1 MVGIYVG
8 NTADEIRNEAAR
20 SFTLGGNNSVLH
32 TSGGAAMST
41 HRGDVAGLAQ
51 FGYLASSLDVEEAGQ
66 RCYLSESP
74 FFPLFVSFLSLL
86 TLRTCR
92 QQRHREGDAAPRRPE
107 VS

>member
-8 NTADEIRNEAAR
+8 NTADEIHKEAAR
-20 SFTLGGNNSVLH
+20 SFTKWNNCVLH
-32 TSGGAAMST
+32 TSGGAAMAT
-41 HRGDVAGLAQ
+41 RRGDVAGLAQ

-66 RCYLSESP
+66 HCYLNESP

-92 QQRHREGDAAPRRPE
+92 LQRHREGDAAPRRPE

>member
-8 NTADEIRNEAAR
+8 NTADEIHNEAAR
-20 SFTLGGNNSVLH
+20 SFTKWNNSVLH
-32 TSGGAAMST
+32 TSGGAAMAT

-66 RCYLSESP
+66 HCYLSESP

-92 QQRHREGDAAPRRPE
+92 LQRHREGDAVPRRPE